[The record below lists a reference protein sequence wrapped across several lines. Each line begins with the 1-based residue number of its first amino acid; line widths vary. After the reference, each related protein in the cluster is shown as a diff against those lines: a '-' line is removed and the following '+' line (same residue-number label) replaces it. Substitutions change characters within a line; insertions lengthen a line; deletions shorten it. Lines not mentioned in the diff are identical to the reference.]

1 MLPVELS
8 FTFLAS
14 VLRERVEEVCCLLT
28 PVSSNLTSEC
38 VCARVILPTSSELW
52 YLPAEEDL
60 FVSLEKRAILALT
73 PDSLSSAVI
82 AFRMMIS

>member
-8 FTFLAS
+8 LTFLAS
-14 VLRERVEEVCCLLT
+14 VLRERVEEVCLLT

-82 AFRMMIS
+82 AFKMMIS

>member
-8 FTFLAS
+8 LTFLAS
-14 VLRERVEEVCCLLT
+14 VLRERVEEVCLLT